1 MRDATKKMLALA
13 AMAVTLSMTGCVSKA
28 KYSQLVH
35 ERDDLRNQAQ
45 QAHMESDDFRNQL
58 AAMTEA
64 LGGKDEEINSLS
76 SANTDLQTQLD
87 EINQKYAE
95 VLERANSPLPKSL
108 SDELAAFAA
117 SNADVVEF
125 DQAHGMVKFKSDVTF
140 APGAAEMTPKAKDVV
155 GRLAKILNAQGVND
169 YELMVAG
176 HTDATPVQR
185 ANTIK
190 AGHVD
195 NWYLSAHRAIAVGK
209 CLQHCKVSPG
219 RMAMVGYADQH
230 PVASNITDAGRAKN
244 RRVELLIMPSKAQA
258 VSADWLRY
266 DKATARAE
274 KQLHHRGEASAQTDA
289 GSAFNK

>member
-1 MRDATKKMLALA
+1 MRDATKKMVALA

-35 ERDDLRNQAQ
+35 ERDDLRTQAQ
-45 QAHMESDDFRNQL
+45 TAHTEADDYRNQL
-58 AAMTEA
+58 GAMTEA
-64 LGGKDEEINSLS
+64 VNGKDEEITTLS
-76 SANTDLQTQLD
+76 SANADLQTQLD

-95 VLERANSPLPKSL
+95 VLERANNPLPKSL

-117 SNADVVEF
+117 SNSDVVEF
-125 DQAHGMVKFKSDVTF
+125 DQAHGMVKFRSDVTF
-140 APGAAEMTPKAKDVV
+140 APGAAEMTPKAKEVV
-155 GRLAKILNAQGVND
+155 GRLAGILNAQGVSD

-209 CLQHCKVSPG
+209 CLQHCKVSPS

-266 DKATARAE
+266 DKSTARAQ
-274 KQLHHRGEASAQTDA
+274 KQLHHHDEASAQTDT
-289 GSAFNK
+289 GPSFNK

>member
-1 MRDATKKMLALA
+1 
-13 AMAVTLSMTGCVSKA
+13 
-28 KYSQLVH
+28 
-35 ERDDLRNQAQ
+35 
-45 QAHMESDDFRNQL
+45 
-58 AAMTEA
+58 
-64 LGGKDEEINSLS
+64 
-76 SANTDLQTQLD
+76 
-87 EINQKYAE
+87 
-95 VLERANSPLPKSL
+95 
-108 SDELAAFAA
+108 
-117 SNADVVEF
+117 
-125 DQAHGMVKFKSDVTF
+125 
-140 APGAAEMTPKAKDVV
+140 
-155 GRLAKILNAQGVND
+155 
-169 YELMVAG
+169 MVAG

-219 RMAMVGYADQH
+219 RLAMVGYADQH
-230 PVASNITDAGRAKN
+230 PVASNITEAGRAKN

-274 KQLHHRGEASAQTDA
+274 KQLRHHGEASAQTDT